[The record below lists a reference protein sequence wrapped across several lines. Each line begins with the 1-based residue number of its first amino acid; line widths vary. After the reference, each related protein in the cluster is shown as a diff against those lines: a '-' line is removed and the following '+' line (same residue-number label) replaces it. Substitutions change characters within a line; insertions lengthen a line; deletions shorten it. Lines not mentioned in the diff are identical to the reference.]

1 MIRRIGYVGHRHL
14 LSLIEYKENH
24 LNIEHVSNEQ
34 LPKGTHRSLSS
45 EKPTE
50 PTFYLCAMHLILLI
64 A

>member
-34 LPKGTHRSLSS
+34 SG
-45 EKPTE
+45 
-50 PTFYLCAMHLILLI
+50 
-64 A
+64 